1 MSAADKTKLNGIAEG
16 ANKTTVDTTLSATST
31 NPVQNKVVKDALDK
45 KVSVE
50 EGKGLS
56 SNDYTDTEKTKLGNI
71 DDSLLGV
78 TADQIGKVKDV
89 TVNGTSVLN
98 ASGVAAIT
106 SPSLGVTYTSVT
118 TSDSAWTTQTINGTV
133 YQAIRLTKTDGIID
147 VYNSNNQEIV
157 VQKVFDT
164 TYMYICVGSQKIAC
178 TIRKISLS

>member
-1 MSAADKTKLNGIAEG
+1 M
-16 ANKTTVDTTLSATST
+16 
-31 NPVQNKVVKDALDK
+31 
-45 KVSVE
+45 
-50 EGKGLS
+50 
-56 SNDYTDTEKTKLGNI
+56 
-71 DDSLLGV
+71 LGV

-89 TVNGTSVLN
+89 TVNGASVLN
-98 ASGVAAIT
+98 ASGVAVIT
-106 SPSLGVTYTSVT
+106 LPKLGVSYTSVT

-157 VQKVFDT
+157 VQKVFDA